1 METMLRFLMLRFLS
15 ATFGLLVLASAI
27 TPSATAGEVKAGAA
41 RGVDLSRY
49 KTFQILP
56 VRVLTKKGIV
66 EDDPVVSPVIAAAL
80 RRELTEKGLTEV
92 SASPDL
98 QVLPGAL
105 QTVFPSIDF
114 LFYNFAGDAEWGTSP
129 VVTIGRYNK
138 EGTVFVNLVDP
149 RDDKSVWLGFAKRA
163 LGKPSSLKGDI
174 DKAADALF
182 KKYPSLK

>member
-1 METMLRFLMLRFLS
+1 MLRFLNITC
-15 ATFGLLVLASAI
+15 ALLALTVIMAA
-27 TPSATAGEVKAGAA
+27 PAAAGDVKAGAA
-41 RGVDLSRY
+41 RGADLSRY

-56 VRVLTKKGIV
+56 VRVLTKSGIQ
-66 EDDPVVSPVIAAAL
+66 ENDPVVSPMITTAL
-80 RRELTEKGLTEV
+80 RRELTEKGLKEV

-105 QTVFPSIDF
+105 QTVFPSIDA
-114 LFYNFAGDAEWGTSP
+114 LFYNFVGDASWGTSP
-129 VVTIGRYNK
+129 IVTIGRYNK
-138 EGTVFVNLVDP
+138 EGTLFVNLVDP

-182 KKYPSLK
+182 KKYPSLR